1 MPIPLSIA
9 RARAMGRNSTI
20 SAASGGG
27 TPASSSAPR
36 TADGPPR
43 AWAAKA
49 GTASRIASR
58 MVIALPNSRAARPAS
73 GPGHGGRLLDRPH
86 AAGLLAAAGVARLLV
101 VLVGPDLALHPA
113 PLQELLEPPQGGP
126 DVLPVVDPHPQ

>member
-1 MPIPLSIA
+1 MPIPLSTA

-20 SAASGGG
+20 SAASGAG
-27 TPASSSAPR
+27 TPAFSSSPR

-43 AWAAKA
+43 AWAAKT

-58 MVIALPNSRAARPAS
+58 TVIAVLNSHPQQSRLVES
-73 GPGHGGRLLDRPH
+73 GPWHAGRLPDRPH

-113 PLQELLEPPQGGP
+113 PLQELLEPPQRRA
-126 DVLPVVDPHPQ
+126 